1 MPFPDQSTGIMP
13 WMNQRTSGR
22 PTNGAR
28 TFSYGA
34 PIEFRWVEDPTW
46 SSPPGTAPRPVTF
59 VIYANGSYTNI
70 GTVNHY
76 PWVQILQSNPASPTY
91 TVASR
96 SALYAI
102 TPTQVGQSALVTSDN
117 SYWWALTTQLNQP
130 SNPIIW
136 VPVRIKTFVGTTSA
150 FGVANAQVY
159 TCTVPVDDL
168 PKPGNRERVSGGYY
182 ELCWNGNN
190 MHSPDYD
197 GNLVILPAGFDLHKD
212 IFDRTEL
219 NSRVAGEKALFE
231 DEFITA
237 SQVEAGT
244 GISLKWRK
252 LDGSLAGYS
261 TVNTRG
267 GNLVI
272 EANAQAV
279 TIEGAKSNA
288 GIYYTGSIGTMQFR
302 DKPMLVVEPNDTQIP
317 IHSNVF
323 TDDEGKTVV
332 MQHAVH
338 NNLYAS
344 RYDILGN
351 TTYPMDIAGF
361 DQQTI
366 HHLRFNDT
374 TDIAWSLT
382 GVRIPTLTPEGTVYR
397 KGIAISASVNLP
409 VAYTWN
415 ITDAD
420 NLSPQV
426 GTLTSSD
433 TLTVDGVDGVLATV
447 SITSSTDIKLTISR
461 PILAQKNGTDVGNG
475 STIRLNFEDNW
486 NEAGRTPI
494 RFDVVDTGLGVRRI
508 RGSVPASEAID
519 YKGNL
524 STVWYDTAD
533 VPNGRY
539 EMSLA
544 GPIRQMLIGPWGYQE
559 NQQSDKNLIYTE
571 SDANWDDQTF
581 EKPNSGQSVFPLFRA
596 YTKFALVK
604 KAGLYN
610 ISATTQG
617 LHWADSSCA
626 NFYRPAV
633 DNNLH
638 YFIMTG
644 KDINSLKI
652 HKSLDIWQIKQF
664 IGGYTY
670 SKADYFVQHFSS
682 KTWTLQ
688 GTSLVWLEENDLVGH
703 LIGWHVPNPD
713 YNTPNPLQYED
724 RFGFQP
730 KYHACEIELVVS
742 AAEISSEYAN
752 ALHKLYGRT
761 PNTWYTQDF

>member
-1 MPFPDQSTGIMP
+1 MPFPDLSTGILP

-22 PTNGAR
+22 PTSGAR

-34 PIEFRWVEDPTW
+34 PIVFRWIEDPTW
-46 SSPPGTAPRPVTF
+46 AVPPRLDPKPQTF
-59 VIYANGSYTNI
+59 VIYANGAYTNV
-70 GTVNHY
+70 GTVDHY

-117 SYWWALTTQLNQP
+117 SYWWALNDKLNKP
-130 SNPIIW
+130 LNPIIW
-136 VPVRIKTFVGTTSA
+136 VPVRIKTPAGTTSA
-150 FGVANAQVY
+150 FGVPNAEVY

-168 PKPGNRERVSGGYY
+168 PKPNNRERVSGGYY

-190 MHSPDYD
+190 MHSPEYD
-197 GNLVILPAGFDLHKD
+197 GNLLILPAGYDLHKD

-219 NSRVAGEKALFE
+219 NSRVAGEKALYE

-244 GISLKWRK
+244 GITLKWRK
-252 LDGSLAGYS
+252 LDGSLTGYS
-261 TVNTRG
+261 TVAAKG

-272 EANAQAV
+272 EASAQAV

-366 HHLRFNDT
+366 HHLRFNDSL
-374 TDIAWSLT
+374 DVAWNLT
-382 GVRIPTLTPEGTVYR
+382 GVRIPTVTPEGTVYR
-397 KGIAISASVNLP
+397 KGIAISASVNFP

-433 TLTVDGVDGVLATV
+433 TLTVDGVDGVSATV
-447 SITSSTDIKLTISR
+447 SVTSATDIKLTISR

-475 STIRLNFEDNW
+475 STIRFNFEDNW
-486 NEAGRTPI
+486 VETGRTPI

-508 RGSVPASEAID
+508 RGSVPSAEARD
-519 YKGNL
+519 FTGNL
-524 STVWYDTAD
+524 STIWYDTDNTNREIFRFGKFANIFRREIL
-533 VPNGRY
+533 V
-539 EMSLA
+539 
-544 GPIRQMLIGPWGYQE
+544 GPWGYQVD
-559 NQQSDKNLIYTE
+559 QQSDSNYAGTE

-581 EKPNSGQSVFPLFRA
+581 DKPNLGQSLFPVSQA
-596 YTKFALVK
+596 YTKYARVS

-617 LHWADSSCA
+617 KHWVDPSCA
-626 NFYRPAV
+626 GNYRQGI
-633 DNNLH
+633 NNRLH
-638 YFIMTG
+638 YFILTG
-644 KDINSLKI
+644 KDINALKI
-652 HKSLDIWQIKQF
+652 HKSLDIWHDRQIF
-664 IGGYTY
+664 GGN
-670 SKADYFVQHFSS
+670 AVGAGNAFVGHFSS
-682 KTWTLQ
+682 QTWSLQ
-688 GTSLVWLEENDLVGH
+688 GTTLVWLEENDLIGH
-703 LIGWHVPNPD
+703 MIGWWPLAPD
-713 YNTPNPLQYED
+713 NNSYQVED
-724 RFGFQP
+724 RFQFAP
-730 KYHACEIELVVS
+730 RYHACEIQLI
-742 AAEISSEYAN
+742 AAASEISSEYAKV
-752 ALHKLYGRT
+752 LHKLYGRAQYS
-761 PNTWYTQDF
+761 WYTQNF